1 MKNFIGSGKK
11 FNDFVV
17 KVSIDVEKATPFIYE
32 FNGKKYLTFDIAT
45 KREVDKYGKT
55 HDVSVW
61 TKDSTESP
69 QSTNSG
75 QSAHPFDEPFD
86 GSAIPF

>member
-17 KVSIDVEKATPFIYE
+17 KVSIDIEKATPFIYE
-32 FNGKKYLTFDIAT
+32 FNGKKYLTFDVAT
-45 KREVDKYGKT
+45 KRETDQYGKT

-61 TKDSTESP
+61 TKDGAESP
-69 QSTNSG
+69 QSANCG
-75 QSAHPFDEPFD
+75 QTAQPFNDD
-86 GSAIPF
+86 GIPF